1 MKRKYV
7 VLLTILGICAAGIL
21 AAALSGVLLASDA
34 AFAFGALAVFGA
46 LWFGYVSLRV
56 RDDS

>member
-1 MKRKYV
+1 MKRKYL
-7 VLLTILGICAAGIL
+7 VLLTVMGICAAGIL
-21 AAALSGVLLASDA
+21 AAALAGILPPGDL

-56 RDDS
+56 RDD